1 MSLEGIV
8 SKRADAPYRSGRVG
22 TWTKSK
28 CRAGHEVVL
37 GGWTEM
43 NGRFKSLLAGTNKN
57 GKFRYIG
64 RIGTGF
70 GASTVARIM
79 PHLRKNETDTN
90 PFTGTYPPK
99 RGAELHWLKPT
110 LVAEIEFAG
119 LTSDG
124 QIRQA
129 SFKGLRE
136 DKPATEVEPE
146 KPLRRNNRRRT
157 SQTGHRSS

>member
-1 MSLEGIV
+1 M
-8 SKRADAPYRSGRVG
+8 
-22 TWTKSK
+22 
-28 CRAGHEVVL
+28 L

-43 NGRFKSLLAGTNKN
+43 NGRFRSLLAGTNKD
-57 GKFRYIG
+57 GKFSYIG

-70 GASTVARIM
+70 GESTVARIM
-79 PHLRKNETDTN
+79 PRLRKNEAETS
-90 PFTGTYPPK
+90 PFTGTKAPK

-119 LTSDG
+119 WTSDG
-124 QIRQA
+124 LIRQA

-146 KPLRRNNRRRT
+146 TPA
-157 SQTGHRSS
+157 SAEQTKSGPATPCQQSS